1 MMSTIL
7 LETRHL
13 QKKFGRS
20 QAVSDV
26 SLSVKRTVF
35 TDCLDRMEQ
44 ENQRL

>member
-1 MMSTIL
+1 MSTIL

-26 SLSVKRTVF
+26 SLSVKKNSIYG
-35 TDCLDRMEQ
+35 LLGP
-44 ENQRL
+44 NGAG